1 MSGKQCG
8 FKNVDPNQM
17 ASFQMKPSDQDANC
31 YLKEDTLIQM
41 ASLEYL
47 LLKQSME
54 HLLRERTSFK
64 GYISFRASREGTSF
78 RIFNARIFKGHH
90 FIPNF
95 RGENGQPYS
104 CPL

>member
-47 LLKQSME
+47 LLKQF
-54 HLLRERTSFK
+54 T
-64 GYISFRASREGTSF
+64 
-78 RIFNARIFKGHH
+78 H
-90 FIPNF
+90 FCNGALIK
-95 RGENGQPYS
+95 GENFFQGVYFIQR
-104 CPL
+104 LKGRNFI